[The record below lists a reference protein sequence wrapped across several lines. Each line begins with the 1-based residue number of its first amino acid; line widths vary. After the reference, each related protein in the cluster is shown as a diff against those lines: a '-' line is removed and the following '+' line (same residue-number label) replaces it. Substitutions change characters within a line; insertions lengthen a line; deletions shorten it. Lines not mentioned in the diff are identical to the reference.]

1 MARSRCVNP
10 TSTTAYMYPLAA
22 LTPPPHQP
30 IQLPISMRAC
40 HRCGHMIMRQR
51 THKLRSD
58 AHLDRPAISISL
70 LPMKLTGCGAL
81 IEIAACTASD
91 SADSIESFLSR

>member
-10 TSTTAYMYPLAA
+10 TSTTAYMYPL
-22 LTPPPHQP
+22 PHRP
-30 IQLPISMRAC
+30 INQCIQIPISMRDC

-51 THKLRSD
+51 MHKLRSD

-81 IEIAACTASD
+81 TEIAACTASD